1 MTDTTET
8 ELTETQKAYN
18 VAQYEL
24 FQLAAYGHHRH
35 HPSGEA
41 LTDEGKR
48 QQRDYN
54 DRIRAAREELEAALL
69 RLVAEHAE
77 TVAGSRMVSVD
88 WLRSLADDPAM
99 LSLLAVRPDERE
111 ADAASVVVPAADRAA
126 PCRTTQHCAHHG
138 FCHRCAPAFAAVM
151 SRVNVAIQRTDPE
164 EGHWGPLYEAVAKVL
179 REEARE
185 CTASISGNCLRE
197 GQSEGACDTDGGE
210 CVYSGRPAEDVAHPS
225 HDSWIVELLMT
236 DGHWAAAFPTHDREA
251 ALERLARNLTRTP
264 DRQWRLVQ
272 LREAYTVVLT
282 CPRCGEDL
290 TTYEE
295 DDYVYLK
302 DDTRPYCSGECVIG
316 MWRAQNTTDE
326 EATCTNEQPGPAV
339 EVQPGKDTETP
350 QHAPGTAVLCPDCR
364 AKGHAVCMADKARIV
379 GYSGKGRLWC
389 LTCPCPD
396 REDVPMTIG
405 LVCVGE
411 LCAGC
416 GRDVVDVARATE
428 QQPKEG

>member
-8 ELTETQKAYN
+8 LRIPIAHSVRYAARGLPEVPNQYGPGVLAPSEITLTY
-18 VAQYEL
+18 
-24 FQLAAYGHHRH
+24 
-35 HPSGEA
+35 
-41 LTDEGKR
+41 
-48 QQRDYN
+48 
-54 DRIRAAREELEAALL
+54 RAAPDSQLGR
-69 RLVAEHAE
+69 VHAY
-77 TVAGSRMVSVD
+77 VAGRLWVD
-88 WLRSLADDPAM
+88 GVETPLLPGGLYGQHYDDGLDGWPVWLAEEARLHDP
-99 LSLLAVRPDERE
+99 
-111 ADAASVVVPAADRAA
+111 AASVVVPAADRAA